1 MTSPFMGMDPYLEQT
16 DWESVHVQFAVEIAR
31 TLAPLLA
38 PKYFVRSEKI
48 CVWSAVD
55 AVDDVCPIRHK
66 PDVAVMS
73 SGLPGAASCRR
84 HGRP

>member
-38 PKYFVRSEKI
+38 PKYFVRAAKI
-48 CVWSAVD
+48 
-55 AVDDVCPIRHK
+55 
-66 PDVAVMS
+66 
-73 SGLPGAASCRR
+73 
-84 HGRP
+84 